1 MDKLRSIHERKK
13 IENGNEQKNRFLAK
27 SVLSRSSLIM
37 LLSKANPNQ
46 NVLKMNRAFRD
57 ETAYPVYGYRP
68 IIFSEVMEIC
78 FILNQ
83 RPNEH
88 EERTIIAREARV
100 NFLFDQR
107 K

>member
-27 SVLSRSSLIM
+27 SVLSRSFLIM

-57 ETAYPVYGYRP
+57 ETA
-68 IIFSEVMEIC
+68 
-78 FILNQ
+78 
-83 RPNEH
+83 
-88 EERTIIAREARV
+88 
-100 NFLFDQR
+100 
-107 K
+107 